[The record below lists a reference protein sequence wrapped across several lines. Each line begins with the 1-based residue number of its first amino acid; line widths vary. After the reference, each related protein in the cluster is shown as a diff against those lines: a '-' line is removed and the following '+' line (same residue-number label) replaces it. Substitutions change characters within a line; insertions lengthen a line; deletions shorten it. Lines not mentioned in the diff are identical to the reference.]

1 MNDVRTP
8 SPPIVILQVKCMH
21 VTLDDRAVSPPDG
34 FLIRK
39 GPGNCYFDFAQEV
52 SFTEPCTPRVAAAPS
67 KPRYVYTT
75 CGGGAHKTQVRVH
88 RVWRRCLKNP
98 GTCALHLVSTPMCRF
113 GFDVAIWPELV
124 IALLMY
130 M

>member
-1 MNDVRTP
+1 
-8 SPPIVILQVKCMH
+8 MH

-67 KPRYVYTT
+67 RPKYVYT
-75 CGGGAHKTQVRVH
+75 A
-88 RVWRRCLKNP
+88 
-98 GTCALHLVSTPMCRF
+98 A
-113 GFDVAIWPELV
+113 GFRT
-124 IALLMY
+124 LLEVMLLFDPFL
-130 M
+130 